1 MSRGLGKGSGRKGV
15 SSPSPRLRSS
25 ARADRG
31 RRPGAGA
38 LGLVLRRRQA
48 GATGT
53 LPQAGAPT
61 GRDEGRGGGS
71 RTPISSFTCPECE
84 EERSKRDTLRPWWRS
99 SDRGLG
105 PTYPIPAI
113 LAPSRRYPSCGVPSV
128 SGTVFTGRREASG
141 MAALQSS
148 WPGVTFLLLAGSEGH
163 AQGVLD
169 APCPAG
175 GLGRKNLISFLRKLP
190 EKCIC
195 TGQQPG

>member
-1 MSRGLGKGSGRKGV
+1 MARVVAAKACPAPHPVSGAQPGLTEGADPALGPWGWCSGEGRQAPPGLC
-15 SSPSPRLRSS
+15 PRL
-25 ARADRG
+25 
-31 RRPGAGA
+31 
-38 LGLVLRRRQA
+38 GLQQ
-48 GATGT
+48 GGT
-53 LPQAGAPT
+53 K
-61 GRDEGRGGGS
+61 GGGGGGLS

-175 GLGRKNLISFLRKLP
+175 GLGRKNLIFFLRKLP

>member
-1 MSRGLGKGSGRKGV
+1 MAAKACPAPHPVSGAQPGLTEG
-15 SSPSPRLRSS
+15 
-25 ARADRG
+25 ADRRWG
-31 RRPGAGA
+31 PGAGA
-38 LGLVLRRRQA
+38 PAKAGRRHRDS
-48 GATGT
+48 
-53 LPQAGAPT
+53 AP
-61 GRDEGRGGGS
+61 GRGSNREGRRAGGGGGS